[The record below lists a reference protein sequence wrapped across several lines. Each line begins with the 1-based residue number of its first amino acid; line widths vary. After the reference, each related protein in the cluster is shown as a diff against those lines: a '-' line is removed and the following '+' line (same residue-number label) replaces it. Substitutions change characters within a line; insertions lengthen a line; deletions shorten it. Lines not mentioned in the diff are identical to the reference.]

1 MEWRIR
7 CWFSVEFSFCSCPR
21 AEWRPAASSGPGSGP
36 RQSLYAAHSRS
47 RAASAIFGKE
57 QRCVDHGS
65 RARWANN
72 FVKFYLRLDYLGCGA
87 VTLPSLLDWSP
98 VARLVSS
105 TAPHASRTRARLAA
119 RTKKARLP
127 IPAWR
132 VSLAEKVVRSAS
144 CVADSGSPRSSS
156 LSAIGSTR
164 YSFGLVPR
172 AINVARRT
180 NEKRA
185 DAQMVPKLHLWR
197 PAIARRSGRE
207 FHLVCRRAAGSIPR
221 QQFIGKAQIGNKMLP
236 RAIGIQSIANSQQ
249 I

>member
-1 MEWRIR
+1 MVRSTTIFISR
-7 CWFSVEFSFCSCPR
+7 AFSFSSCF
-21 AEWRPAASSGPGSGP
+21 SF
-36 RQSLYAAHSRS
+36 
-47 RAASAIFGKE
+47 AIFGNE
-57 QRCVDHGS
+57 QRGVDSPGS
-65 RARWANN
+65 RLLGYQPCEILTWH
-72 FVKFYLRLDYLGCGA
+72 LRLDYLGCAA

-119 RTKKARLP
+119 RTKKTRMP

-132 VSLAEKVVRSAS
+132 VSLAEKVVLSAS

-172 AINVARRT
+172 AHQCGPKDERKTGRCSNGSETPPLEAGHSATIRT
-180 NEKRA
+180 RIS
-185 DAQMVPKLHLWR
+185 PCLS
-197 PAIARRSGRE
+197 PRSRLN
-207 FHLVCRRAAGSIPR
+207 FPR

-236 RAIGIQSIANSQQ
+236 LAIGIQSIANSQQ
-249 I
+249 V